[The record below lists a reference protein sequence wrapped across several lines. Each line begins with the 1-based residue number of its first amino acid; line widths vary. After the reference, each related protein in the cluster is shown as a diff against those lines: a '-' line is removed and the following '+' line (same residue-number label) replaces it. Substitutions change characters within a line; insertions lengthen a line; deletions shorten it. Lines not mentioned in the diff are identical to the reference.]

1 MWSPEERL
9 NILRVETER
18 LEQYLKGLP
27 EEAWKRSSS
36 CDRWTVADVVA
47 HLTGS
52 GRVYPP
58 RIIRALQ
65 GDVSPDEP
73 ALHRLYKGQIDPKM
87 VGNRAITLRQELGG
101 HLLAEFINSNQAM
114 DQALAKV
121 GSQDWDKLVS
131 RGGGTESL
139 RNLVDGFIT
148 ERTIHGWD
156 IRSRFDPQAS
166 LSLECVP
173 IIVERIPQRP
183 RWSCRAEVDFSPL
196 LLRYRFEVSQ
206 PAPSVV
212 DVVVTEKQQYLEV
225 GSTKEAQVI
234 MRCDGATFVL
244 LMYERI
250 KPEAA
255 IAEGRVSV
263 EGDKQLVTDFG
274 SLTIFGL

>member
-1 MWSPEERL
+1 
-9 NILRVETER
+9 
-18 LEQYLKGLP
+18 
-27 EEAWKRSSS
+27 
-36 CDRWTVADVVA
+36 
-47 HLTGS
+47 
-52 GRVYPP
+52 
-58 RIIRALQ
+58 LQ
-65 GDVSPDEP
+65 GDASPDEP
-73 ALHRLYKGQIDPKM
+73 APHRLDKGQIDPKI
-87 VGNRAITLRQELGG
+87 VGDRAITLRQELGG
-101 HLLAEFINSNQAM
+101 RLLADFIKSNQAM

-121 GSQDWDKLVS
+121 GPQDWDTLVY
-131 RGGGTESL
+131 RGGRTESL

-166 LSLECVP
+166 LSRECVP
-173 IIVERIPQRP
+173 IIVERMPQRP
-183 RWSCRAEVDFSPL
+183 RWSCRAEAGFSPL
-196 LLRYRFEVSQ
+196 PLRYRFEVSQ

-225 GSTKEAQVI
+225 GSTEEAQVI

-244 LMYERI
+244 LMYGRI

>member
-1 MWSPEERL
+1 
-9 NILRVETER
+9 
-18 LEQYLKGLP
+18 
-27 EEAWKRSSS
+27 
-36 CDRWTVADVVA
+36 
-47 HLTGS
+47 
-52 GRVYPP
+52 
-58 RIIRALQ
+58 
-65 GDVSPDEP
+65 
-73 ALHRLYKGQIDPKM
+73 M
-87 VGNRAITLRQELGG
+87 VGDRAITLRQELGDR
-101 HLLAEFINSNQAM
+101 LLEDFINSNQAM

-156 IRSRFDPQAS
+156 IRSRFDSQAS

-183 RWSCRAEVDFSPL
+183 RWSF
-196 LLRYRFEVSQ
+196 
-206 PAPSVV
+206 
-212 DVVVTEKQQYLEV
+212 VTEKQQYLEV